1 MEQQQIITDHP
12 HIRRATPADA
22 SSVAPLLVAA
32 MESFACTFAGSDN
45 PQDALHIFERFAA
58 MPGNQYSYTN
68 TLVYEDG
75 AHIAGIVTGY
85 DGALLEK
92 LRAPF
97 FEYLTQHY
105 AFDSTTFGAETT
117 AGEYYLDTVSVL
129 PERRGEGIGKA
140 LIRAAC
146 VIARQQ
152 GHRYAGLLVDSTNP
166 LAKRLYT
173 HLGFRTTGIKEFAG
187 GSYEHMI
194 MALL

>member
-68 TLVYEDG
+68 TLVYADG

-146 VIARQQ
+146 AVARQE
-152 GHRYAGLLVDSTNP
+152 GHKQAGLLVDAENP
-166 LAKRLYT
+166 RAKKLYT
-173 HLGFRTTGIKEFAG
+173 ELGFLGINTHRLAG
-187 GSYEHMI
+187 GEYEHMV
-194 MALL
+194 MPL